1 MNPCAHPPTATI
13 TLWSV
18 LLVSPPEPASQWIG
32 LNPVPGMIISMSVC
46 FSMSLSRWAILDRNH
61 NIIVLR
67 QHIL

>member
-32 LNPVPGMIISMSVC
+32 LNPVPGMIIPC
-46 FSMSLSRWAILDRNH
+46 LHALACLSQDG
-61 NIIVLR
+61 
-67 QHIL
+67 QF